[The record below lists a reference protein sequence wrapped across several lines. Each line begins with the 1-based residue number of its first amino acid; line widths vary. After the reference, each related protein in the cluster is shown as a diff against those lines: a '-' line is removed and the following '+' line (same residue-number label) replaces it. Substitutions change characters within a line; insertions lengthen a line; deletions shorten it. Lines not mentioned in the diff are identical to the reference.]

1 MKKSILGLLAV
12 LAVYLGSTI
21 CFMPQA
27 EAADV
32 WVCDGY
38 YIVTESVVYGNK
50 TSYYAKLN
58 VKRVARDGSLI
69 TNSRMEINKD
79 EGDWYFGSEGAH
91 SSLRAYDYEYTT
103 AIVNWLIAHRS
114 EAHPIGNGMELV
126 F

>member
-58 VKRVARDGSLI
+58 VKRVARDGSLLN
-69 TNSRMEINKD
+69 NSRMEINKD
-79 EGDWYFGSEGAH
+79 GGDWYFGSEGSR

>member
-1 MKKSILGLLAV
+1 MKKYILGILAV
-12 LAVYLGSTI
+12 LTVYLGSTI

-27 EAADV
+27 EATDV

-58 VKRVARDGSLI
+58 VKRVARDGSLLN
-69 TNSRMEINKD
+69 NSRMEINKD
-79 EGDWYFGSEGAH
+79 GGDWYFASEGENRG
-91 SSLRAYDYEYTT
+91 LRAYDYEYTT

>member
-21 CFMPQA
+21 CFMSQA

-50 TSYYAKLN
+50 TSYYAKAN
-58 VKRVARDGSLI
+58 VKLVAQDGSLI
-69 TNSRMEINKD
+69 SNRRMEFNKSQ
-79 EGDWYFGSEGAH
+79 GDWYFGIEGVR
-91 SSLRAYDYEYTT
+91 SSLRAYDYEYSS
-103 AIVNWLIAHRS
+103 AVLNWLIAHRS